1 MLFAMVTGTTAF
13 LGKIAHDEAFDRYSP
28 GVLLILEATRTLLA
42 RTDITSADSCAVPG
56 HPMIDNIWR
65 DRVPLADMLIAA
77 PGTPP
82 PLLRRLP
89 PPSASAGRSA
99 PPPSRSIT
107 TCEEDIAMPL
117 IELDRSTARASFHR
131 APFAMRHTLAG
142 HDLFTLPRLVE
153 LAKSMPRDRIE
164 YNSGKLEPGVR
175 PEEVPGIAMPAEDV
189 IRRIENAD
197 AWLVI
202 KGVER
207 DPAYRALLHEF
218 LTEVSSAAGPAT
230 ERFEDLQ
237 GFIFVSSAGSVTPFH
252 FDAEENILV
261 QIRGDKYVH
270 IFDNAD
276 RSLVPEE
283 SLELSPANIATNP
296 IGSNSSGAP
305 RSSPYRRAMPCTF
318 PISGRIGCTP
328 ARAGACPWR

>member
-1 MLFAMVTGTTAF
+1 
-13 LGKIAHDEAFDRYSP
+13 
-28 GVLLILEATRTLLA
+28 
-42 RTDITSADSCAVPG
+42 
-56 HPMIDNIWR
+56 
-65 DRVPLADMLIAA
+65 
-77 PGTPP
+77 
-82 PLLRRLP
+82 
-89 PPSASAGRSA
+89 
-99 PPPSRSIT
+99 
-107 TCEEDIAMPL
+107 MPL

-283 SLELSPANIATNP
+283 SLELSPAKHRNQ
-296 IGSNSSGAP
+296 
-305 RSSPYRRAMPCTF
+305 PYRVEFERRAEVFSLSPGDAVHIPYLWPHWVHTGSSWCVSMAMTWK
-318 PISGRIGCTP
+318 TP
-328 ARAGACPWR
+328 VVR

>member
-1 MLFAMVTGTTAF
+1 
-13 LGKIAHDEAFDRYSP
+13 
-28 GVLLILEATRTLLA
+28 
-42 RTDITSADSCAVPG
+42 
-56 HPMIDNIWR
+56 
-65 DRVPLADMLIAA
+65 
-77 PGTPP
+77 
-82 PLLRRLP
+82 
-89 PPSASAGRSA
+89 
-99 PPPSRSIT
+99 
-107 TCEEDIAMPL
+107 MPL

-131 APFAMRHTLAG
+131 APFAMRHALAG

-261 QIRGDKYVH
+261 QVRGDKYVH

-283 SLELSPANIATNP
+283 SLELSPAKHRNQP
-296 IGSNSSGAP
+296 L
-305 RSSPYRRAMPCTF
+305 
-318 PISGRIGCTP
+318 SGRIRAARRGLLPIAGRCRAHSLSLAALGAHRLELVRVHGDDLEDPGGAPAQQAPPDQWHAAPLWPAAARARPVASRRQRQGRP
-328 ARAGACPWR
+328 ARRCPPRHGAAAPLPRLCAAACAA

>member
-1 MLFAMVTGTTAF
+1 M
-13 LGKIAHDEAFDRYSP
+13 H
-28 GVLLILEATRTLLA
+28 
-42 RTDITSADSCAVPG
+42 
-56 HPMIDNIWR
+56 
-65 DRVPLADMLIAA
+65 
-77 PGTPP
+77 
-82 PLLRRLP
+82 
-89 PPSASAGRSA
+89 
-99 PPPSRSIT
+99 
-107 TCEEDIAMPL
+107 L

-142 HDLFTLPRLVE
+142 HDLFTLPHLVE

-175 PEEVPGIAMPAEDV
+175 PEEVPGIAIPAEDV

-218 LTEVSSAAGPAT
+218 LTEVSSAAGSAT

-283 SLELSPANIATNP
+283 SLELSPAKHRNQPYRVEFERRAEVFSLSPGDAVHIPYLWPHWVHT
-296 IGSNSSGAP
+296 GSSWCVSMAMTWKTPVVRRLNKLRLINGTLRRYGLPQPAPGLSHLGDSAKVALHDAARLAMEPLRRSETLRRGLRGLIYGSGANYY
-305 RSSPYRRAMPCTF
+305 YRG
-318 PISGRIGCTP
+318 S
-328 ARAGACPWR
+328 